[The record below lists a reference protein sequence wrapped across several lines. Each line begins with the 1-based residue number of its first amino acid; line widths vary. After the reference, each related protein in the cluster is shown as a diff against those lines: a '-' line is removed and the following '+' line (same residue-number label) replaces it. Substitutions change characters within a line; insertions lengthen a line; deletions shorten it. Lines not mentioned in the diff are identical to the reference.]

1 MMEICYYPGC
11 TLKSKAIELDEC
23 ARKVA
28 LKLGVEMKE
37 MENWQC
43 CGAEYT
49 TGQGEIATKLSAIRT
64 LDYAK
69 KHGGKLLTLC
79 SACHNVLKRTN
90 DAMVNDE
97 DMNFRA
103 NNYLA
108 LDERYN
114 GETQVIHYLELL
126 RDTIG
131 FDEIEK
137 HVVKPLN
144 RKVAGYYG
152 CLLLRPGSVMQ
163 FDKPESPSILE
174 DLIKALGGEPVVYP
188 YRNEC
193 CGAYVSLKA
202 PDLAKKKSSAITDSA
217 KSFGATEIMTAC
229 PLCQYNLEKNCGE
242 DIKVTYF
249 TKLMAEALGID
260 E

>member
-1 MMEICYYPGC
+1 MEICYYPGC
-11 TLKSKAIELDEC
+11 TLKSQAVKLDQT

-37 MENWQC
+37 IENWQC
-43 CGAEYT
+43 CGAEYPT
-49 TGQGEIATKLSAIRT
+49 ATDEIASKLSAVRA

-69 KHGGKLLTLC
+69 NHGGKLLTLC
-79 SACHNVLKRTN
+79 SACHNVIKR
-90 DAMVNDE
+90 VND
-97 DMNFRA
+97 DMKNDENVNFKA

-114 GETQVIHYLELL
+114 GETEVIHYLEMLKNL
-126 RDTIG
+126 VG
-131 FDEIEK
+131 FDKIKEQ
-137 HVVKPLN
+137 VVKPLN

-152 CLLLRPGSVMQ
+152 CLLLRPGKVMQ
-163 FDKPESPSILE
+163 FDNPENPSILE
-174 DLIKALGGEPVVYP
+174 DLIKALGGEPVKYP

-202 PDLAKKKSSAITDSA
+202 PDLAKKKSSAVTDSA
-217 KSFGATEIMTAC
+217 KENGAVEILTAC
-229 PLCQYNLEKNCGE
+229 PLCQYNLEKNCGGE
-242 DIKVTYF
+242 IKVTYF
-249 TKLMAEALGID
+249 TELMAEALGID